1 MIADN
6 IEQDHKKCVSA
17 AIEIAENDY
26 DADLD
31 FSNKSIDEIERIL
44 GDIFKQTGGTN
55 ISKRELVI
63 LSMIFGSYIAEVVE
77 RNFDG
82 GRLEKDHPQVG
93 QDSYPYYLGPSVFF
107 PINWCYKRLTNGE
120 EDNVSDKY
128 EAFVI
133 NTAEN
138 EKSLKEYPEE

>member
-17 AIEIAENDY
+17 AVEIAENDY
-26 DADLD
+26 DANLD
-31 FSNKSIDEIERIL
+31 FSNESIDEVERIL
-44 GDIFKQTGGTN
+44 GDIFKQTDRTN
-55 ISKRELVI
+55 IDKRELVV

-93 QDSYPYYLGPSVFF
+93 QDSYPYYLGSSSFF

-120 EDNVSDKY
+120 KDNISDKY
-128 EAFVI
+128 GIFVT
-133 NTAEN
+133 NRAEH
-138 EKSLKEYPEE
+138 EKQ